1 MDPVLREES
10 ETVTHVF
17 IMIDMDNFKKVN
29 DTLGHGEGDVVLSK
43 TAELFTKML
52 GADSV
57 IGRVGGDEFAV
68 YRKFTGWTLESVRKK
83 MEFELRLLAE
93 DFTRTIS
100 KQYTECNLSLSA
112 GVYIV
117 DGENSSDYESM
128 MKKADTA
135 LYKSKRN
142 GKSQYSWFVENQD

>member
-1 MDPVLREES
+1 
-10 ETVTHVF
+10 
-17 IMIDMDNFKKVN
+17 MIDMDNFKKVN

-43 TAELFTKML
+43 TAELFIKML

-68 YRKFTGWTLESVRKK
+68 YRKFNGWTLENVRKK
-83 MEFELRLLAE
+83 MEFELSLLAE
-93 DFTRTIS
+93 DFARTVAE
-100 KQYTECNLSLSA
+100 KYTECNLSLSA

-117 DGENSSDYESM
+117 DGEDSSDYESM